1 VLALPRRH
9 TQLVDA
15 PDRYEPM
22 PGLAELPGWLW
33 RRTGPG
39 ARVAA
44 GGLLLFVIVAVAV
57 LAPSISSSRHQR
69 AVAEQRA
76 EAAQRAPT
84 LERLQQ
90 EQRPHFARSDA
101 GARPK
106 IVSDMSASILT
117 DARGRVAAHRLD
129 GPILRVE
136 CEPFPRTVGG
146 TPPELDPSVRS
157 GRYSCVAVTAEI
169 ARSQGGEAGA
179 IGHPY
184 RAMVDF
190 RTGRYA
196 FCKISGRPDPTP
208 DPKVVTPPAC
218 GG

>member
-1 VLALPRRH
+1 
-9 TQLVDA
+9 
-15 PDRYEPM
+15 
-22 PGLAELPGWLW
+22 
-33 RRTGPG
+33 
-39 ARVAA
+39 
-44 GGLLLFVIVAVAV
+44 
-57 LAPSISSSRHQR
+57 
-69 AVAEQRA
+69 
-76 EAAQRAPT
+76 
-84 LERLQQ
+84 
-90 EQRPHFARSDA
+90 
-101 GARPK
+101 
-106 IVSDMSASILT
+106 
-117 DARGRVAAHRLD
+117 
-129 GPILRVE
+129 VE

-146 TPPELDPSVRS
+146 TPPERDPSVRS

-169 ARSQGGEAGA
+169 ARSQGGEAGS